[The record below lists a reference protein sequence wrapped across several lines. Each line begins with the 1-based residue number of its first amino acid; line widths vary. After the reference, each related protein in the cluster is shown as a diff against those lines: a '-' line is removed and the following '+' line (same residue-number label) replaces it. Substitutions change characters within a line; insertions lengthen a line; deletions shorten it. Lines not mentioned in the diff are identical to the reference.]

1 MSIRRIGE
9 ERSHTTFSES
19 LEVFIVGRWT
29 IRKGGFI
36 ELPVTRMDESTD
48 RSLDEESYRIRDG
61 VIDDEWC
68 DLEMLPDLDRL
79 IASVFAKIRESGS
92 HVSLL
97 ELDEFI
103 GHGCGIEWGIPSELF
118 HEIVDSS
125 DMVDMTVSDT
135 GTDDLLPTTVGEIRN
150 S

>member
-1 MSIRRIGE
+1 MGIRRIRE
-9 ERSHTTFSES
+9 ERSHTAFSETFEI
-19 LEVFIVGRWT
+19 LIVRRRT
-29 IRKGGFI
+29 IRKRRLI

-48 RSLDEESYRIRDG
+48 GRLDEESDRVRDR
-61 VIDDEWC
+61 VIDDEWSY
-68 DLEMLPDLDRL
+68 LEVLPDLDWL
-79 IASVFAKIRESGS
+79 IACIFAKIGKSRS
-92 HVSLL
+92 HISLL

-103 GHGCGIEWGIPSELF
+103 SHRSCIERCTSSELF